1 MWFPLSKTAKG
12 RHFERRARAWL
23 KSQGL
28 IPVASN
34 IRFRGG
40 ELDLVMK
47 DGPTWVFVEVKYRA
61 AEAFGGAAGALSRAQ
76 QQRLLKAAS
85 RYLAEQGQN
94 LWDCPCR
101 FDVICYGDGDQPQ
114 WFKSAFTARP

>member
-12 RHFERRARAWL
+12 RHYERRAQAWL
-23 KSQGL
+23 QQQGL

-34 IRFRGG
+34 VRFKGG

-47 DGPTWVFVEVKYRA
+47 DGDCWVFIEVKYRRDK
-61 AEAFGGAAGALSRAQ
+61 AFGGAAGALSRAQ

-85 RYLAEQGQN
+85 RYLSARGLN
-94 LWDCPCR
+94 LWDSPCR
-101 FDVICYGDGDQPQ
+101 FDVICFDGSEEPD
-114 WFKSAFTARP
+114 WIRSAFAASL